1 MHQIKDIFSLYT
13 IKILFRIKILLK
25 SDFGVLKVSS
35 PLHLDN
41 QANLLQLEHS
51 SHQKTT
57 LNPFEGG

>member
-1 MHQIKDIFSLYT
+1 M
-13 IKILFRIKILLK
+13 
-25 SDFGVLKVSS
+25 LKVSS